1 MTGAELQRQYQISN
15 QVLQDFAA
23 WRVIANPRAV
33 SQAYSSTD
41 LPILRLITQL
51 RRLGFTQLE
60 ITAYLQ
66 CEARLVTS
74 DERQQLLTTKR
85 QAVLASIHS
94 GERQIAAIDYL
105 QFKIRE
111 EQN

>member
-23 WRVIANPRAV
+23 WRAIATPRAA
-33 SQAYSSTD
+33 SQDYTSAD
-41 LPILRLITQL
+41 LPVLRLITQL
-51 RRLGFTQLE
+51 RRLGFTQQE
-60 ITAYLQ
+60 IAAYLR
-66 CEARLVTS
+66 CEASPVAS
-74 DERQQLLTTKR
+74 NERQRLLTTKR

-94 GERQIAAIDYL
+94 CEQQIAAIDYL
-105 QFKIRE
+105 RFKIRE